1 MLDALLPFAES
12 LRQAALQ
19 QRPIRDGL
27 WDAVNAAE
35 RGAEQTA
42 QMVPRR
48 GRSSYIGER
57 ALGHPDPG
65 AVAVAIE
72 LRAVVQKL
80 LG

>member
-1 MLDALLPFAES
+1 
-12 LRQAALQ
+12 
-19 QRPIRDGL
+19 
-27 WDAVNAAE
+27 VKAAE

-65 AVAVAIE
+65 AVAIAIE